1 MRLERGLPGEAS
13 GAVLCKL
20 QLSRAW
26 GDAPSPTPQARSWL
40 KSCKIEQNQRWF
52 KLHLCLT
59 LQLSQ
64 EMDTQLW
71 GTDLS
76 PMLQEPLYLSQEI
89 PQMLRTTDSP
99 RGSTSD
105 HSYPKLSLTFA
116 KSHAQL

>member
-1 MRLERGLPGEAS
+1 MLP
-13 GAVLCKL
+13 L
-20 QLSRAW
+20 
-26 GDAPSPTPQARSWL
+26 PPQARSWL